1 MSKEDWVKELVES
14 FEEKIAEKVDEI
26 FSGVEFDVEI
36 KEVSVNITAEIDGVC
51 IPLFKR
57 EEE

>member
-26 FSGVEFDVEI
+26 FSDAEFDVTI
-36 KEVSVNITAEIDGVC
+36 KEVSVNITAEIDSVC

>member
-1 MSKEDWVKELVES
+1 MGDEDWIKKLVES

-26 FSGVEFDVEI
+26 FSDAEFDVVI
-36 KEVSVNITAEIDGVC
+36 KEVSVNITAEIDSVC